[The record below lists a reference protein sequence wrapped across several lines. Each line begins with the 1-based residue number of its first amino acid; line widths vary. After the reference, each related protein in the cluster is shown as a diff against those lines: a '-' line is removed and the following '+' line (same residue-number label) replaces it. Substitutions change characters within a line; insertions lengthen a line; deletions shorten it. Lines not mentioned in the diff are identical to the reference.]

1 MKYLVLHQFR
11 SFGKTLHKGQI
22 VDESEIRSPSLRRSE
37 GKITPAVS
45 SSTVPEEEVTEV
57 SVAPPQA
64 SEDVDTGKQPEQTE
78 QTEQTEQPVQP
89 EQPEQP
95 KQSEQTE
102 QPKKFSLFAKK

>member
-45 SSTVPEEEVTEV
+45 SSTVPEEEVTAV

-64 SEDVDTGKQPEQTE
+64 SEDVDTGRQP
-78 QTEQTEQPVQP
+78 EQPVQP
-89 EQPEQP
+89 EQTEQP
-95 KQSEQTE
+95 KQTEQTEQTE

>member
-57 SVAPPQA
+57 SVALPQA
-64 SEDVDTGKQPEQTE
+64 SEDVDTGKQPEQ
-78 QTEQTEQPVQP
+78 P

-95 KQSEQTE
+95 VQPE

>member
-78 QTEQTEQPVQP
+78 QPVQPVQS
-89 EQPEQP
+89 EQP
-95 KQSEQTE
+95 KQSEQPVQPE

>member
-11 SFGKTLHKGQI
+11 TFGKTLHKGQI
-22 VDESEIRSPSLRRSE
+22 VDESEIRSPSLRMSE

-57 SVAPPQA
+57 SVATPQA
-64 SEDVDTGKQPEQTE
+64 SEDVDTGKQPEQSE
-78 QTEQTEQPVQP
+78 QSEQSEQPVQP
-89 EQPEQP
+89 
-95 KQSEQTE
+95 E

>member
-64 SEDVDTGKQPEQTE
+64 SEDVDTGKQPEQPEQTE
-78 QTEQTEQPVQP
+78 QTEQSEQTEQPVQP
-89 EQPEQP
+89 VQPA
-95 KQSEQTE
+95 

>member
-64 SEDVDTGKQPEQTE
+64 SEDVDTGKQPGQSEQSEQSEQTE
-78 QTEQTEQPVQP
+78 QPKQSEQTEQPVQP
-89 EQPEQP
+89 EQP
-95 KQSEQTE
+95 
-102 QPKKFSLFAKK
+102 KKFSLFAKK

>member
-11 SFGKTLHKGQI
+11 TFGKTLHKGQI

-78 QTEQTEQPVQP
+78 QTVQTEQTEQPEQTEQTEQPVQP
-89 EQPEQP
+89 EQP
-95 KQSEQTE
+95 
-102 QPKKFSLFAKK
+102 KKFSLFAKK

>member
-11 SFGKTLHKGQI
+11 SFGKTLRKGQV
-22 VDESEIRSPSLRRSE
+22 VDESEIRTPSLRMSE
-37 GKITPAVS
+37 GKISPAVS

-64 SEDVDTGKQPEQTE
+64 SEDVDTGR
-78 QTEQTEQPVQP
+78 QP

-95 KQSEQTE
+95 GQPEQPEQSEQPEQPE

>member
-11 SFGKTLHKGQI
+11 SFGKTLRKGQV
-22 VDESEIRSPSLRRSE
+22 VDESEIRTPSLRMSE

-64 SEDVDTGKQPEQTE
+64 SEGVDTGRQPEQTE
-78 QTEQTEQPVQP
+78 QPEQTGQPVQP
-89 EQPEQP
+89 VQPVQP
-95 KQSEQTE
+95 E

>member
-57 SVAPPQA
+57 SVAPPQV

-89 EQPEQP
+89 V
-95 KQSEQTE
+95 QTE